1 MHAIPPLSAL
11 KIGLRAS
18 RAGQFYHFR
27 VVTPNGREM
36 TPPQIRKVGALMTTT
51 HARSLLAEASRFAE
65 RLGVPLA
72 LIHGVTGESES
83 QAHLREAANQ
93 LAIPGEKHII
103 WNQSE
108 SVQDLL
114 SAAEQAG
121 IELLVAGAFEGPALN
136 RRRFLTS
143 VARKLVQSARCS
155 LMLVVQPRI
164 DTHNFRRLVVLT
176 DFSEVSKIA
185 CGQALWLAEKD
196 AVECVHVI
204 SIHTIFMDARAR
216 TGAKDGKPARTRV
229 QEERLMESFLAS
241 LPKCQVQVDWN
252 IVDATTGF
260 AACEFAESVE
270 ADLLV
275 LPGYNRPQGR
285 VPPLADWALQVV
297 PCSLWIVQGGAACG
311 NSSPLQ

>member
-1 MHAIPPLSAL
+1 
-11 KIGLRAS
+11 
-18 RAGQFYHFR
+18 
-27 VVTPNGREM
+27 
-36 TPPQIRKVGALMTTT
+36 MTTT
-51 HARSLLAEASRFAE
+51 HARSLLAEASGFAE

-72 LIHGVTGESES
+72 LIHDVTGEAES

-93 LAIPGEKHII
+93 LAITVENIVSSM
-103 WNQSE
+103 SE
-108 SVQDLL
+108 SAQALL
-114 SAAEQAG
+114 SAAEQAD

-136 RRRFLTS
+136 RRRFLS
-143 VARKLVQSARCS
+143 SAARKIVDSALCS
-155 LMLVVQPRI
+155 LLLLVKPRI

-204 SIHTIFMDARAR
+204 SIHTSYMDARAR
-216 TGAKDGKPARTRV
+216 TGARDGKPARTRV
-229 QEERLMESFLAS
+229 QEERLMEDFLAS
-241 LPKCQVQVDWN
+241 LPKCQVQVDGN

-297 PCSLWIVQGGAACG
+297 PCSLWIVQGGALCG
-311 NSSPLQ
+311 NPSSLQ

>member
-1 MHAIPPLSAL
+1 
-11 KIGLRAS
+11 
-18 RAGQFYHFR
+18 
-27 VVTPNGREM
+27 
-36 TPPQIRKVGALMTTT
+36 MTTT

-72 LIHGVTGESES
+72 LIHDVTGEAES

-93 LAIPGEKHII
+93 LAITVENIV
-103 WNQSE
+103 WSMSE
-108 SVQDLL
+108 SAQALL
-114 SAAEQAG
+114 SAAEQAD

-136 RRRFLTS
+136 RRRFLS
-143 VARKLVQSARCS
+143 SAARKIVDSALCS
-155 LMLVVQPRI
+155 LLLLVKPRI

-176 DFSEVSKIA
+176 DFSEVSRIA

-196 AVECVHVI
+196 AAECVHVI

-216 TGAKDGKPARTRV
+216 TGARDGKPARTRV
-229 QEERLMESFLAS
+229 QEERLMEDFLAS

-260 AACEFAESVE
+260 AACEFAESVD

-297 PCSLWIVQGGAACG
+297 PCSLWIVQGGAASG
-311 NSSPLQ
+311 NPSSVQ

>member
-1 MHAIPPLSAL
+1 L
-11 KIGLRAS
+11 KQQIFLKMA
-18 RAGQFYHFR
+18 
-27 VVTPNGREM
+27 VIEM
-36 TPPQIRKVGALMTTT
+36 TPQIRKVGVALTTM

-72 LIHGVTGESES
+72 LIHATTGEAES
-83 QAHLREAANQ
+83 QAHLREAVNQ
-93 LAIPGEKHII
+93 LTIPVEKHII
-103 WNQSE
+103 WNKSE
-108 SVQDLL
+108 SAQALL
-114 SAAEQAG
+114 MSAAEQAD

-136 RRRFLTS
+136 RRRFLS
-143 VARKLVQSARCS
+143 SAARKMVDSARCS
-155 LMLVVQPRI
+155 LLLLVQPRI
-164 DTHNFRRLVVLT
+164 DTNNFRRLVVLT

-185 CGQALWLAEKD
+185 CEQALWLAEKD

-229 QEERLMESFLAS
+229 QEEQLMEDFLAS
-241 LPKCQVQVDWN
+241 LPKCQVQVDWS

-297 PCSLWIVQGGAACG
+297 PCSLWIVQDRAAYG
-311 NSSPLQ
+311 NPSSQ